1 MKTLQQLPYD
11 FSLNQELQQET
22 VALMSVIKQIHTDD
36 DLLIRKL
43 REQLD
48 THTHRTTKKLELL
61 KEEAALILEG
71 LKLEEEEQT
80 EEAEAQAEKQ
90 QHTFTTSRSL
100 DLTGIRFIDV
110 PDDLT
115 PSPPTSREDS
125 ISSLI
130 TPATEDITLTPE
142 PIETIGNTDDLTP
155 SPPTSREDSISSLIT
170 SATEDITLTPEPIET
185 IGNTRDCCVFDAS
198 TMCILL

>member
-1 MKTLQQLPYD
+1 MYLLIKGYILIANGVPMKTLQQLPYD

-115 PSPPTSREDS
+115 PPHQLAEKTA
-125 ISSLI
+125 LVV
-130 TPATEDITLTPE
+130 L
-142 PIETIGNTDDLTP
+142 
-155 SPPTSREDSISSLIT
+155 
-170 SATEDITLTPEPIET
+170 
-185 IGNTRDCCVFDAS
+185 
-198 TMCILL
+198 